1 MTKDDLIHYKEWFST
16 FCRSFYTEDDN
27 DRKNIVL
34 KEEHTKAVCAN
45 MALIAPDTLQSEDGL
60 LVADTVALFHDV
72 GRFPQYAR
80 YKTFKDS
87 VSINHGLLGSQILE
101 SERVLDTLSPR
112 QKEVILTAVKYHNT
126 FAIPKGFDKEINTAL
141 ALVRD
146 ADKLD
151 IWRVFIDFFS
161 LPLHERPSAVG
172 LGYPDLEEYSPE
184 LIDYLYTGRII
195 PLKLVRSLHDYKL
208 LQLSWVYDLNVPA
221 SLRLTKERKYI
232 EGTAR
237 NLPDNEEIRKMRDYL
252 LEYVNQA
259 EKK

>member
-1 MTKDDLIHYKEWFST
+1 MTTDDVIRYKEWFST
-16 FCRSFYTEDDN
+16 YCRSFYTEDDN

-34 KEEHTKAVCAN
+34 KEEHTQAVCDN
-45 MALIAPDTLQSEDGL
+45 MAILARETLHSKEDILIAH
-60 LVADTVALFHDV
+60 TVALFHDV

-87 VSINHGLLGSQILE
+87 VSINHGLLGAQTLE
-101 SERVLDTLSPR
+101 SEKVLDCLPPG

-126 FAIPKGFDKEINTAL
+126 FTIPHGFDKEINTHL
-141 ALVRD
+141 RLVRD

-172 LGYPDLEEYSPE
+172 LGYPDMEGYSPE
-184 LIDYLYTGRII
+184 LIDYLLTGRII

-208 LQLSWVYDLNVPA
+208 LQLSWVYDLNIPA

-232 EGTAR
+232 EGTVR
-237 NLPDNEEIRKMRDYL
+237 NLPDKEEIRRVRDHL
-252 LEYVNQA
+252 LHYINGKEC
-259 EKK
+259 K